1 LRPPRPADF
10 TAEVTLLPTEAGGR
24 QGPLV
29 QGEWRAVLGVDDVN
43 WSALMM
49 FDGAPGPGETF
60 DVEIWLLL
68 PSEALVM
75 FPAETEFTVWDGGT
89 KGLGRVL

>member
-1 LRPPRPADF
+1 
-10 TAEVTLLPTEAGGR
+10 
-24 QGPLV
+24 
-29 QGEWRAVLGVDDVN
+29 
-43 WSALMM
+43 MM